1 MQGMQTRPNYRQLD
15 PGDRARGWWVL
26 AVRQLAIWLLL
37 TFPSGAHA
45 SAAQPEDRPP
55 MLLRPNTQQT
65 SDRPSATPSL
75 GASVDEST
83 EVAASRPAAR
93 TARTLAPPSSK
104 RIGQADSG
112 STPSGNAWASWSTS
126 AATLLGLSLGMLWW
140 WRRRQTAYHPP
151 QESPWV
157 ECLGTCR
164 LAAQQ
169 HCYVVRFG
177 DRLLLVAKEPGNL
190 RTLDVIDDPQE
201 VERMIQMHRRPANA
215 GLFGRRDAASKI
227 DPSTLDPLLRYPSEH
242 PYLDRR
248 G

>member
-1 MQGMQTRPNYRQLD
+1 MQGIDAPRQGDRKLD
-15 PGDRARGWWVL
+15 PGYRPCGLWVL
-26 AVRQLAIWLLL
+26 AFWLLL
-37 TFPSGAHA
+37 TFPCGTHVQ
-45 SAAQPEDRPP
+45 AAEEDDRQP
-55 MLLRPNTQQT
+55 MLLRPNTQQK
-65 SDRPSATPSL
+65 SDRPL
-75 GASVDEST
+75 VASGIDADEDQAS
-83 EVAASRPAAR
+83 EVTASQPFAR
-93 TARTLAPPSSK
+93 TVRSLAPPSSK
-104 RIGQADSG
+104 RNGQDATSSNPRG
-112 STPSGNAWASWSTS
+112 TAWGPWSTS
-126 AATLLGLSLGMLWW
+126 AATLVGLSLGMLWW
-140 WRRRQTAYHPP
+140 WRRRQTVFHPT

-190 RTLDVIDDPQE
+190 RTLDVIDDPEE
-201 VERMIQMHRRPANA
+201 VERMIQMHRRSATT

>member
-1 MQGMQTRPNYRQLD
+1 
-15 PGDRARGWWVL
+15 
-26 AVRQLAIWLLL
+26 
-37 TFPSGAHA
+37 
-45 SAAQPEDRPP
+45 
-55 MLLRPNTQQT
+55 
-65 SDRPSATPSL
+65 
-75 GASVDEST
+75 
-83 EVAASRPAAR
+83 
-93 TARTLAPPSSK
+93 
-104 RIGQADSG
+104 
-112 STPSGNAWASWSTS
+112 
-126 AATLLGLSLGMLWW
+126 MLWW
-140 WRRRQTAYHPP
+140 WRRRQTVFHPT

>member
-1 MQGMQTRPNYRQLD
+1 MEGMQTLPTYRQLD
-15 PGDRARGWWVL
+15 PGDRPQRLWV
-26 AVRQLAIWLLL
+26 LAIWLSLSFL
-37 TFPSGAHA
+37 CGAQA
-45 SAAQPEDRPP
+45 GATQPEDRPP

-65 SDRPSATPSL
+65 SDRPSAASSV
-75 GASVDEST
+75 GASAHEAPELASSLST
-83 EVAASRPAAR
+83 AR
-93 TARTLAPPSSK
+93 TARPLAPPSSK
-104 RIGQADSG
+104 RIGQDG
-112 STPSGNAWASWSTS
+112 SASTSASNAWAPWSTS

-190 RTLDVIDDPQE
+190 RTLDVIDDPEE
-201 VERMIQMHRRPANA
+201 VERMIQMHRRPATA
-215 GLFGRRDAASKI
+215 GLFGRRDGSSKI

>member
-112 STPSGNAWASWSTS
+112 STPSGNAWATWSTS

-151 QESPWV
+151 QY
-157 ECLGTCR
+157 R
-164 LAAQQ
+164 LQADQN
-169 HCYVVRFG
+169 G
-177 DRLLLVAKEPGNL
+177 
-190 RTLDVIDDPQE
+190 I
-201 VERMIQMHRRPANA
+201 HRR
-215 GLFGRRDAASKI
+215 GQGR
-227 DPSTLDPLLRYPSEH
+227 PLGSHR
-242 PYLDRR
+242 
-248 G
+248 

>member
-1 MQGMQTRPNYRQLD
+1 MDGMQRRPSYRQLD
-15 PGDRARGWWVL
+15 LGDRPQRLWA
-26 AVRQLAIWLLL
+26 LAIWLLL
-37 TFPSGAHA
+37 SLLCGAHA
-45 SAAQPEDRPP
+45 SAVEPEDRPP

-65 SDRPSATPSL
+65 SDRPSAASNH
-75 GASVDEST
+75 GASVDEAPELAVSLS
-83 EVAASRPAAR
+83 AARPAR
-93 TARTLAPPSSK
+93 SLLPPSSK
-104 RIGQADSG
+104 RIGQDG
-112 STPSGNAWASWSTS
+112 SASTSAGNAWAPWSTS

-190 RTLDVIDDPQE
+190 RTLDVIDDPEE
-201 VERMIQMHRRPANA
+201 VERMIQMHRRPATA
-215 GLFGRRDAASKI
+215 GLFGRRDANSKI

>member
-1 MQGMQTRPNYRQLD
+1 MQGMRALPICRQPD
-15 PGDRARGWWVL
+15 PGDRPRGLWV
-26 AVRQLAIWLLL
+26 LAIWLLL
-37 TFPSGAHA
+37 SISCGDLG
-45 SAAQPEDRPP
+45 SAAEPEDRPP
-55 MLLRPNTQQT
+55 MLLRPNTQQI
-65 SDRPSATPSL
+65 SDRPLAASRL
-75 GASVDEST
+75 GASVDEAT
-83 EVAASRPAAR
+83 EQAASLPSAR
-93 TARTLAPPSSK
+93 TARPLAPPSSK
-104 RIGQADSG
+104 RIGQDASA
-112 STPSGNAWASWSTS
+112 SAPSANAWAPWSTS

-140 WRRRQTAYHPP
+140 WRRRQTAFHPP
-151 QESPWV
+151 EESPWV

-201 VERMIQMHRRPANA
+201 VERMIQMHRRPTTV
-215 GLFGRRDAASKI
+215 GLFGRRDTASKM

>member
-1 MQGMQTRPNYRQLD
+1 
-15 PGDRARGWWVL
+15 
-26 AVRQLAIWLLL
+26 
-37 TFPSGAHA
+37 
-45 SAAQPEDRPP
+45 
-55 MLLRPNTQQT
+55 
-65 SDRPSATPSL
+65 
-75 GASVDEST
+75 
-83 EVAASRPAAR
+83 
-93 TARTLAPPSSK
+93 
-104 RIGQADSG
+104 
-112 STPSGNAWASWSTS
+112 
-126 AATLLGLSLGMLWW
+126 MLWW
-140 WRRRQTAYHPP
+140 WRRRQTAFHPP

-201 VERMIQMHRRPANA
+201 VERMIQMHRRSSTA